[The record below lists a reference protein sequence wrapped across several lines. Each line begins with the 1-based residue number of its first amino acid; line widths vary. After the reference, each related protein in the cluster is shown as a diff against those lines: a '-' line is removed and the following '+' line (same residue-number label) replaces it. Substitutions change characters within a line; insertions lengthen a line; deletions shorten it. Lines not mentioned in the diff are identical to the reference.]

1 MTKNQKA
8 LAWGC
13 LPGTILVLN
22 LVLYP
27 VTSFLFQMGG
37 AGEFMRVIAMIVR
50 AIQGLLGIAAMIM
63 VPVGIVMA
71 IIVATNKDD
80 ETKTPPPTQNA

>member
-13 LPGTILVLN
+13 LPGIVVVLN
-22 LVLYP
+22 FVLYP
-27 VTSFLFQMGG
+27 LSTFLFQMGG
-37 AGEFMRVIAMIVR
+37 ANGFVRIFKMVFMVLQSIV
-50 AIQGLLGIAAMIM
+50 GIAAMIM

-80 ETKTPPPTQNA
+80 ESKTPPPNQNA